1 MDPASSLPILVMH
14 PFYTFRSSHINWIF
28 DISRSHLQTTTPPQF
43 APSSCGFSNQSMYNP
58 CTRTQLVQTRRPLPD
73 SVQDEQVG
81 SCTSSSCL
89 GGHEQASSTHDPVR
103 ASRPFHHQG
112 CGPATL
118 DVTRTPLSSSDAR
131 VGELASRSFVAT
143 HYFSSTRPV
152 PRVSWI
158 TSSQPQIYTIEA
170 CRTTATGRLKENME
184 VAKKGGHSRTGASAL
199 INRRFKHRN
208 GQIVRRWPTRPIS
221 HKQNPF

>member
-1 MDPASSLPILVMH
+1 MGDVRDPTRQKKKRKKKKKAHRITQEGREKRDAMAPASSLPILVMH
-14 PFYTFRSSHINWIF
+14 PFYISQSSHINWIF

-58 CTRTQLVQTRRPLPD
+58 CTRTQLVQTRKPLPD

-112 CGPATL
+112 RGPATL
-118 DVTRTPLSSSDAR
+118 DVNADVSVVKRRP
-131 VGELASRSFVAT
+131 SRRACESFVCRDSLLFVHEARAESLVDYIMFT
-143 HYFSSTRPV
+143 TD
-152 PRVSWI
+152 
-158 TSSQPQIYTIEA
+158 IYD
-170 CRTTATGRLKENME
+170 
-184 VAKKGGHSRTGASAL
+184 
-199 INRRFKHRN
+199 
-208 GQIVRRWPTRPIS
+208 
-221 HKQNPF
+221 